1 MEQNI
6 LFEIGLAISILAFA
20 GWLASRLR
28 FSIVPLLIL
37 AGLAVGP
44 HMPQLGMIDLRFI
57 KSAPLIEFM
66 GKLGVLYLMFYLGL
80 EFSVGRLLKASRAI
94 FKTGLIYM
102 AINFSIGILF
112 PILLG
117 WPAKEVLVV
126 AGIMTISSSA
136 IVAKVLVELKRAVR
150 PETEMILGLMMFQ
163 DVFVAI
169 YLSVVSGLVLTG
181 SASPLMVLKSA
192 AVALG
197 FMTAILLLGRRLI
210 SLLNRILDIPS
221 DEVFMLALFATLL
234 LVAGFSESI
243 HVAEAIGALL
253 VGLVLAETEHLER
266 IEHLVVP
273 FRDFFGALFFFSFG
287 LSIDPLSLPGAVGP
301 VLIAV
306 LLTIVGNF
314 VSGMISGRLSGY
326 SHRASANI
334 GLTITSRGEFSI
346 ILAGLAKAGALLPV
360 LQSFAALYVLILA
373 VLGPLLTKESKWI
386 YTKLSRLFGWPAIV
400 EKDRGK
406 KKKSVAVEKWRK

>member
-6 LFEIGLAISILAFA
+6 LFEVGLAIFILATA
-20 GWLASRLR
+20 GFLASRLR

-44 HMPQLGMIDLRFI
+44 HMPKFWIIDFRFI
-57 KSAPLIEFM
+57 ESGPLIDFM
-66 GKLGVLYLMFYLGL
+66 GRLGVLYLMFYLGL
-80 EFSVGRLLKASRAI
+80 EFSVGRLLKAHRAI

-102 AINFSIGILF
+102 AINFSIGLLF
-112 PILLG
+112 PFLLG
-117 WPAKEVLVV
+117 WPLKEVLVV

-136 IVAKVLVELKRAVR
+136 IVAKLLVELKRAVR

-169 YLSVVSGLVLTG
+169 YLSTVSGLVLTG
-181 SASPLMVLKSA
+181 STSPVMVLKSA
-192 AVALG
+192 LVALG
-197 FMTAILLLGRRLI
+197 FMVGVLLLGRKLI
-210 SLLNRILDIPS
+210 SLLNRLLDIPS
-221 DEVFMLALFATLL
+221 DEVFMLTLFASLI

-253 VGLVLAETEHLER
+253 VGLVLAETEHVER

-287 LSIDPLSLPGAVGP
+287 LSIDPLSLPGAVWP
-301 VLIAV
+301 AIIAV
-306 LLTIVGNF
+306 LLTVIGNF
-314 VSGMISGRLSGY
+314 VSGMISGRMSGY

-346 ILAGLAKAGALLPV
+346 ILASLAKAGALLPI

-386 YTKLSRLFGWPAIV
+386 YSKMGRLFGWPPIV
-400 EKDRGK
+400 EKSK
-406 KKKSVAVEKWRK
+406 AKQKAKAVAENL

>member
-6 LFEIGLAISILAFA
+6 LFEIGLAICIIAAA
-20 GWLASRLR
+20 GLLASRLR

-57 KSAPLIEFM
+57 KSASLIDFM
-66 GKLGVLYLMFYLGL
+66 GRLGVLYLMFYLGL

-94 FKTGLIYM
+94 LKTGLIYM
-102 AINFSIGILF
+102 AINFTIGVMF
-112 PILLG
+112 PFILG
-117 WPAKEVLVV
+117 WPIKEILVV

-169 YLSVVSGLVLTG
+169 YLSIVSGLVLTG
-181 SASPLMVLKSA
+181 STSPVLVLKSA
-192 AVALG
+192 LVALG
-197 FMTAILLLGRRLI
+197 FMIGVLLLGRKLI
-210 SLLNRILDIPS
+210 ALLNRLLNIPS
-221 DEVFMLALFATLL
+221 DEVFMLALFGALI

-253 VGLVLAETEHLER
+253 VGLVLAETEHVER
-266 IEHLVVP
+266 IAHLVVP

-287 LSIDPLSLPGAVGP
+287 LSIDPLALPGAVWP
-301 VLIAV
+301 AVIAV
-306 LLTIVGNF
+306 ILTVIGNF
-314 VSGMISGRLSGY
+314 VSGMISGRMSGY
-326 SHRASANI
+326 SHRASVNI

-346 ILAGLAKAGALLPV
+346 ILAGLAKAGALLPI

-386 YTKLSRLFGWPAIV
+386 YAKLGRLFKWPPIA
-400 EKDRGK
+400 GK
-406 KKKSVAVEKWRK
+406 SKGKPSSIA

>member
-6 LFEIGLAISILAFA
+6 LLEIGIAIGMIAAA
-20 GWLASRLR
+20 GILASRLR

-44 HMPQLGMIDLRFI
+44 HMPQLGIVDLRFI
-57 KSAPLIEFM
+57 KSAPLIDFM
-66 GKLGVLYLMFYLGL
+66 GQLGVLYLMFYLGL

-94 FKTGLIYM
+94 LKTGLIYM
-102 AINFSIGILF
+102 AINFTIGVLYPF
-112 PILLG
+112 LLG
-117 WPAKEVLVV
+117 WPIKEVLVV

-169 YLSVVSGLVLTG
+169 YLAIVSGLVLTG
-181 SASPLMVLKSA
+181 SPSPVIILKSA
-192 AVALG
+192 LVALG
-197 FMTAILLLGRRLI
+197 FMVGVLLLGRRLI
-210 SLLNRILDIPS
+210 SLLNRLLNIPS
-221 DEVFMLALFATLL
+221 DEVFMLALFAVLI
-234 LVAGFSESI
+234 LVAGFSKSI

-253 VGLVLAETEHLER
+253 VGLILAETEHIER

-287 LSIDPLSLPGAVGP
+287 LSIDPLALSGAVWP
-301 VLIAV
+301 VVIAV
-306 LLTIVGNF
+306 LLTVFGNF
-314 VSGMISGRLSGY
+314 VSGLISGRISGY
-326 SHRASANI
+326 SHRASVNI

-346 ILAGLAKAGALLPV
+346 VLAGLAKAGALLPV
-360 LQSFAALYVLILA
+360 LQSFAALYVILMA

-386 YTKLSRLFGWPAIV
+386 YSQLSRLFRWPPIV
-400 EKDRGK
+400 EKSRGK
-406 KKKSVAVEKWRK
+406 QKGRVAAPG

>member
-1 MEQNI
+1 MEHDI
-6 LFEIGLAISILAFA
+6 LFEIGIAIGIIAAA
-20 GWLASRLR
+20 GLLASRLR

-44 HMPQLGMIDLRFI
+44 HIPQFWIIDLSFI
-57 KSAPLIEFM
+57 NSTPLIDFM
-66 GKLGVLYLMFYLGL
+66 GRLGVLYLMFYLGL
-80 EFSVGRLLKASRAI
+80 EFSVGRLLKASSAI
-94 FKTGLIYM
+94 LKTGLIYM
-102 AINFSIGILF
+102 AINFTIGVLF
-112 PILLG
+112 PFLLG
-117 WPAKEVLVV
+117 WPIKEILVT

-169 YLSVVSGLVLTG
+169 YLSIVSGLVLTG
-181 SASPLMVLKSA
+181 STSPEMVLKSA
-192 AVALG
+192 SVALG
-197 FMTAILLLGRRLI
+197 FMIGILLLGRKLK
-210 SLLNRILDIPS
+210 SLLNRLLDIPS
-221 DEVFMLALFATLL
+221 DEVFMLCLFAALIM
-234 LVAGFSESI
+234 VAGFSESI

-253 VGLVLAETEHLER
+253 VGLVLAETEHVER

-287 LSIDPLSLPGAVGP
+287 LSIDPLALPGAVWP
-301 VLIAV
+301 AVIAV
-306 LLTIVGNF
+306 LLTIIGNF
-314 VSGMISGRLSGY
+314 VSGMISGRISGY
-326 SHRASANI
+326 SHRASVNI

-346 ILAGLAKAGALLPV
+346 ILAGLAEAGALSPI

-386 YTKLSRLFGWPAIV
+386 YAQLGRLFKWPPLV
-400 EKDRGK
+400 EKSRRK
-406 KKKSVAVEKWRK
+406 QKPNIVAESQ

>member
-6 LFEIGLAISILAFA
+6 LFELGLAICIIAAA
-20 GWLASRLR
+20 GLLASRLR

-44 HMPQLGMIDLRFI
+44 HMPQFWIIDLRFI
-57 KSAPLIEFM
+57 KSAPLIDFM
-66 GKLGVLYLMFYLGL
+66 GRLGVLYLMFYLGL
-80 EFSVGRLLKASRAI
+80 EFSVGRLLKARRAI
-94 FKTGLIYM
+94 MKTGLIYM
-102 AINFSIGILF
+102 AINFTIGILF
-112 PILLG
+112 PFLLG
-117 WPAKEVLVV
+117 WPFKEILVV

-169 YLSVVSGLVLTG
+169 YLSIVSGLVLTG
-181 SASPLMVLKSA
+181 STSPVMALKSA
-192 AVALG
+192 LVALG
-197 FMTAILLLGRRLI
+197 FMIGVLLLGRKLI
-210 SLLNRILDIPS
+210 SLLNRLLDIPS
-221 DEVFMLALFATLL
+221 DEVFMLALFAALI

-253 VGLVLAETEHLER
+253 VGLVLAETEHTER

-287 LSIDPLSLPGAVGP
+287 LSIDPLALPGAVWP
-301 VLIAV
+301 AVIAV
-306 LLTIVGNF
+306 LLTVFGNF
-314 VSGMISGRLSGY
+314 VSGMISGRMSGY

-346 ILAGLAKAGALLPV
+346 ILAGLAAAGALLPI

-386 YTKLSRLFGWPAIV
+386 YSKLGRLFGWPPV
-400 EKDRGK
+400 LERSRGK
-406 KKKSVAVEKWRK
+406 QKGRVFSENS